1 MWYFIIYQESL
12 QLKGRAKILTSLSNI
27 LLNSKSCDKITKHI
41 FLNYYYTVK

>member
-27 LLNSKSCDKITKHI
+27 LLNSKLCD
-41 FLNYYYTVK
+41 NVN